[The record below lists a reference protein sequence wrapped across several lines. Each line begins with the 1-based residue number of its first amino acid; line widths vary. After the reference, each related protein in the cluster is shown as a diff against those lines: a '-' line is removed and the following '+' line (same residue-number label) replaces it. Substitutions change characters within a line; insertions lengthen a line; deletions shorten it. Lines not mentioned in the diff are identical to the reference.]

1 MRRRVLLAA
10 NDVDL
15 IANLQTIL
23 QAHDYLMLVAP
34 DLATAQELALVQQPL
49 VVIIDLDLPA
59 GSGRE
64 LARSLRQHR
73 DTLSQPVI
81 LLAGQPSQDDYR
93 FAFAQGVA
101 KFITKP
107 LRPVEL
113 IHAVD
118 ELVDR
123 RRFQQA

>member
-10 NDVDL
+10 SDSDL
-15 IANLQTIL
+15 IAQLQKVL
-23 QAHDYLMLVAP
+23 QARNYLMLVAP
-34 DLATAQELALVQQPL
+34 DHATAQELALVQQPL
-49 VVIIDLDLPA
+49 VIIIDLDLPD
-59 GSGRE
+59 GTGRD

-123 RRFQQA
+123 CRFQHA